1 MVITIV
7 PLTLRWTTATPAEI
21 ISLSLSLLGIEQSV
35 TPVIQNYNLKI
46 QTKPNKKNKT
56 NKIKLTRERVK
67 QSSFWVLNST
77 CCCFFESLFLHYL
90 MVLTNIT

>member
-46 QTKPNKKNKT
+46 QTKPIKM
-56 NKIKLTRERVK
+56 KLTRERVK

-90 MVLTNIT
+90 TVLTNIT